1 MTRAVTLSQIA
12 LETGFSARYWRA
24 KAAAGQMPGAVQPS
38 GEGGGWRVDYE
49 EFKPWWNAQ
58 KRRKPWLA
66 STNGSRRQP
75 PGARKK
81 SQRAVGPIGADVSVP
96 GLSVENPLRQR
107 IASLRKS
114 AFTRG

>member
-1 MTRAVTLSQIA
+1 MRAVTLSHIA
-12 LETGFSARYWRA
+12 EITGFSARYWRA

-66 STNGSRRQP
+66 STNGSRRP
-75 PGARKK
+75 KGEKRNN
-81 SQRAVGPIGADVSVP
+81 RAIGPIGADVPVP

-107 IASLRKS
+107 IESLRRRGC
-114 AFTRG
+114 TRG